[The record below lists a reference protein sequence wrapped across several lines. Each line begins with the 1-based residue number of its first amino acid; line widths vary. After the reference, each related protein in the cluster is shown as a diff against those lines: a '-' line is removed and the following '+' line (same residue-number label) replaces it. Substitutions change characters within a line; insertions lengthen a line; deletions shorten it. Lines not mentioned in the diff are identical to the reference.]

1 MKPITQEW
9 TEKAEGDY
17 RVAADQWEKDKP
29 VYDAICFHAQQCIEK
44 YLKAWLVEHEIDF
57 PQGRTARRVVR
68 HLKAWLTEHEID
80 FPRIHDLELLGRL
93 CIPSLPE
100 MSELLDRLRLLTSFA
115 VEVRYPGITAE
126 KEDAEMCWQ
135 AAMEI
140 REPLR
145 IHLR

>member
-9 TEKAEGDY
+9 IEKAEGDY

-44 YLKAWLVEHEIDF
+44 YLKAWLV
-57 PQGRTARRVVR
+57 
-68 HLKAWLTEHEID
+68 EHEID

-135 AAMEI
+135 AAIEI
-140 REPLR
+140 RKQLL